1 VNDVEKRKQ
10 PGWKNIIAWGS
21 GDIFGS
27 GSGTIIGLWMLYFF
41 TQVAGLSPVE
51 AGLIFAIGKLW
62 DAITDPIVA
71 YITDNIRTR
80 FGRRKVFFLFGAP
93 FLIVFG
99 LMFISG
105 FGFAYYLATYLLFNT
120 MFTVVMTP
128 YCTLPNEMTDDYEIR
143 TKMGSCRLTFGQITA
158 FVVTLIPGLIMSNVE
173 DEAQAFIYI
182 GFLFGFIFTLPW
194 YFIYKYTWEIEPSRL
209 PPQKEVSSIKETL
222 VDLYKEMASTLQIKT
237 FRIHLMMYIGGSVAL
252 DIFGALFLHY
262 ITFNL
267 NLSAGEGGQILSVM
281 TFMQFFG
288 VLTFTWFAL
297 KIGNA
302 NAYKIALGLMFV
314 SLAFFAI
321 LPNVALDVSK
331 AVFFGAVLIGLARG
345 GIYLIPWVIFNSIP
359 DVDEIL
365 TRRRRAGIFSG
376 VMTLGRK
383 ICQASAMLIAS
394 IGLQWVGF
402 ESGAKVQTS
411 ETISGVY
418 WLFLIGPTC
427 LAIIALFGATLFQ
440 LTKQNH
446 RILIDEVS
454 RLRNGGAKQ
463 DALPQ
468 VVSVVEELTGWEY
481 KYMWGDKK
489 KKETTYLLRSGSSDE
504 TVVER

>member
-1 VNDVEKRKQ
+1 MTEVKKSSQ
-10 PGWKNIIAWGS
+10 PRWKNIIAWGS

-51 AGLIFAIGKLW
+51 AGLIFAIGKMW

-71 YITDNIRTR
+71 YITDNTRTR

-105 FGFAYYLATYLLFNT
+105 FGFAYYLSTYLLFNT

-158 FVVTLIPGLIMSNVE
+158 FVVTFIPGLIMANVE
-173 DEAQAFIYI
+173 DESQAFIYI

-194 YFIYKYTWEIEPSRL
+194 YFIYKYTWEMDASRL
-209 PPQKEVSSIKETL
+209 PPPKQISSLKETI
-222 VDLYKEMASTLQIKT
+222 VDLYKEMASTLKIKT

-262 ITFNL
+262 MTFVL
-267 NLSAGEGGQILSVM
+267 DMTATDGGQVLSAM

-288 VLTFTWFAL
+288 VLIFTWFAL

-302 NAYKIALGLMFV
+302 NTYKIAIGLMFC

-321 LPNVALDVSK
+321 LPSLSVNFGIAALV
-331 AVFFGAVLIGLARG
+331 GAVIIGLARG

-359 DVDEIL
+359 DVDEVL
-365 TRRRRAGIFSG
+365 TGRRRAGIFSG

-394 IGLQWVGF
+394 VGLQWVGF
-402 ESGAKVQTS
+402 ESGAEVQS
-411 ETISGVY
+411 VETVSGLY

-427 LAIIALFGATLFQ
+427 LALIAFLGATVFQ
-440 LTKQNH
+440 LNKNTHKV
-446 RILIDEVS
+446 LIDEIS
-454 RLRNGGAKQ
+454 RLRAGGTKR
-463 DALPQ
+463 D
-468 VVSVVEELTGWEY
+468 VSEDTVHVIEGLTGWEY
-481 KYMWGDKK
+481 KYMWGG
-489 KKETTYLLRSGSSDE
+489 KEQKNIDIPSK
-504 TVVER
+504 

>member
-1 VNDVEKRKQ
+1 MTEVKESKQ

-51 AGLIFAIGKLW
+51 AGLIFAIGKFW

-80 FGRRKVFFLFGAP
+80 FGRRKVFFLFGSP

-105 FGFAYYLATYLLFNT
+105 FGFWYYLATYLLFNT

-128 YCTLPNEMTDDYEIR
+128 YSTLPNEMTDDYETR

-158 FVVTLIPGLIMSNVE
+158 FVVTFIPGLIMANVE

-194 YFIYKYTWEIEPSRL
+194 YFIYKYTWEMDPSRL
-209 PPQKEVSSIKETL
+209 PPKKSAPSLKATIVE
-222 VDLYKEMASTLQIKT
+222 LYKEMATTLQIKT

-252 DIFGALFLHY
+252 DIFGGLFMHY
-262 ITFNL
+262 MTFVL
-267 NLSAGEGGQILSVM
+267 GMTATEGGQVLSVM

-288 VLTFTWFAL
+288 VLIFTWVAL
-297 KIGNA
+297 KAGNA
-302 NAYKIALGLMFV
+302 NSFKVAMSLMFCALIYFAMLPSMASDFGV
-314 SLAFFAI
+314 AI
-321 LPNVALDVSK
+321 LV
-331 AVFFGAVLIGLARG
+331 GAVLMGLARG

-359 DVDEIL
+359 DVDEVL
-365 TRRRRAGIFSG
+365 SGKRRAGIFSG

-402 ESGAKVQTS
+402 ESGADVQTAD
-411 ETISGVY
+411 TITGIY
-418 WLFLIGPTC
+418 WLFLIGPTA
-427 LAIIALFGATLFQ
+427 LAMIAMLGATLFK
-440 LTKQNH
+440 LDKIRH
-446 RILIDEVS
+446 RVLVDEVE
-454 RLRNGGAKQ
+454 RLRNGGAKS
-463 DALPQ
+463 DATADTIE
-468 VVSVVEELTGWEY
+468 VVEGLTGWKY
-481 KYMWGDKK
+481 KYMWGDKGLK
-489 KKETTYLLRSGSSDE
+489 AKES
-504 TVVER
+504 

>member
-1 VNDVEKRKQ
+1 MVEAGRKKQ
-10 PGWKNIIAWGS
+10 PGWKNILAWGS

-128 YCTLPNEMTDDYEIR
+128 YSTLPNEMTDDYEIR

-158 FVVTLIPGLIMSNVE
+158 FVVTFIPGLIMANVE

-194 YFIYKYTWEIEPSRL
+194 ILIYKYTWEMDPERL
-209 PPQKEVSSIKETL
+209 PPRNSFRSFKSTL
-222 VDLYKEMASTLQIKT
+222 IALYKEMATTLQIRT

-252 DIFGALFLHY
+252 DIFGGLFLHY
-262 ITFNL
+262 MTFVL
-267 NLSAGEGGQILSVM
+267 DLSATEGSQILSVM

-288 VLTFTWFAL
+288 VLFFTWVAL
-297 KIGNA
+297 KAGNA
-302 NAYKIALGLMFV
+302 NSFKVAMCLMLCSLVYFAVLPHISAEV
-314 SLAFFAI
+314 STAI
-321 LPNVALDVSK
+321 VV
-331 AVFFGAVLIGLARG
+331 GAVLMGLARG

-359 DVDEIL
+359 DVDEVL
-365 TRRRRAGIFSG
+365 SGKRRAGIFSG

-383 ICQASAMLIAS
+383 ICQATAMLIAS

-402 ESGAKVQTS
+402 ESGADVQS
-411 ETISGVY
+411 AETIDGIY
-418 WLFLIGPTC
+418 WLFLFGPTA
-427 LAIIALFGATLFQ
+427 LAFIALSGAMLFK
-440 LTKQNH
+440 LNKENH
-446 RILIDEVS
+446 GVLVKEVE
-454 RLRNGGAKQ
+454 RLRQGGKKAEASAEAKE
-463 DALPQ
+463 
-468 VVSVVEELTGWEY
+468 VVESLTGWEY
-481 KYMWGDKK
+481 KYMWGN
-489 KKETTYLLRSGSSDE
+489 KEQKAKDLRAQAQA
-504 TVVER
+504 T

>member
-1 VNDVEKRKQ
+1 MTEVKNTKQ

-51 AGLIFAIGKLW
+51 AGLIFAIGKFW
-62 DAITDPIVA
+62 DAITDPIIA

-105 FGFAYYLATYLLFNT
+105 FGFVYYLATYLLFNT

-128 YCTLPNEMTDDYEIR
+128 YSTLPNEMTNDFEIR

-158 FVVTLIPGLIMSNVE
+158 FVVTFIPGLIMANVE

-194 YFIYKYTWEIEPSRL
+194 YFIYKYTWEMDPSRL
-209 PPQKEVSSIKETL
+209 PPPSSAGTLKETIFA
-222 VDLYKEMASTLQIKT
+222 LYKEMATTLRIKT

-252 DIFGALFLHY
+252 DIFGGLFLHY
-262 ITFNL
+262 MTFVL
-267 NLSAGEGGQILSVM
+267 DMSATEGGQVLSIM

-288 VLTFTWFAL
+288 VLIFTWVAL
-297 KIGNA
+297 RMGNA
-302 NAYKIALGLMFV
+302 NSFKAAMLLMFAALIYFSFLP
-314 SLAFFAI
+314 SLSVAANTAI
-321 LPNVALDVSK
+321 LL
-331 AVFFGAVLIGLARG
+331 GAVVMGLARG

-359 DVDEIL
+359 DVDEL
-365 TRRRRAGIFSG
+365 LSGKRRAGIFSG

-383 ICQASAMLIAS
+383 VCQASAMLIAS
-394 IGLQWVGF
+394 IGLQLVGF
-402 ESGAKVQTS
+402 ESGAGVQS
-411 ETISGVY
+411 AETITGIY
-418 WLFLIGPTC
+418 WLFLTGPTC
-427 LAIIALFGATLFQ
+427 LALVAVTGAMLFKLNKDTH
-440 LTKQNH
+440 K
-446 RILIDEVS
+446 ILVDEIE
-454 RLRNGGAKQ
+454 RLRSGGEKS
-463 DALPQ
+463 DASSNT
-468 VVSVVEELTGWEY
+468 VKVVETLTGWEY
-481 KYMWGDKK
+481 KYMWGDK
-489 KKETTYLLRSGSSDE
+489 GA
-504 TVVER
+504 